1 MTATTAD
8 AGATAPASDERLA
21 YRGLGSRMFVRPE
34 IVGILAAIMIYM
46 FFWGVTRPFGSAG
59 GVATVLDIS
68 ATLGIMAVAVGVLMI
83 GGEFDLSSGAN
94 TGAMGIVIILL
105 VKETGELGG
114 AGLSYWIA
122 IPLSLAIALG
132 IGWLNGWMVE
142 KTGQPSFIVTLA
154 TFFVLKGLKLAG
166 SKIIVD
172 QIQVGRADEGSHYGF
187 WQKIFG
193 STWERQTHIWEA
205 RDGVYTALVI
215 VGGVIVMLAV
225 YEFVFRRAKTLNAAG
240 LPILGAG
247 LVGIGVGTVLFH
259 SMDGSDWLAMA
270 VVAVSAL
277 AATVGFGTWRFQRHT
292 DRGALALTPSLIQPL
307 GIGAAALVAGVIAAI
322 GFDAADDSDIIPFVT
337 VQGLRVI
344 LFMSLIAIAA
354 GYVSIAIY
362 RSRDVSVATKSAAIG
377 LAGVVTFLMALF
389 VQSESSSQKF
399 RTELFGVLSIL
410 ALILVVWAVA
420 SALFEVRRS
429 EDVDAD
435 RLARRVATIGGA
447 LVMAGILVRLLFV
460 IQAEIDA
467 GNPSRLAVFSVR
479 IVWFVAFA
487 TVMSYILRKT
497 PFGSWV
503 YAVGGNKEAARQ
515 IGVPAAR
522 TKTQLFMIVAG
533 AAWLVGILLAF
544 RLNTIQAGTGNGLE
558 FEYIIAAVVG
568 GTFLTGGYGTVLG
581 AVIGALIMAMSRQGI
596 SFAGWNT
603 DWRLV
608 FLGSIL
614 LVAVVANAKVRKI
627 AEAAR

>member
-1 MTATTAD
+1 
-8 AGATAPASDERLA
+8 
-21 YRGLGSRMFVRPE
+21 MFVRPE
-34 IVGILAAIMIYM
+34 IVGILAAVMLYM

-59 GVATVLDIS
+59 GVATVLDVS

-122 IPLSLAIALG
+122 IPISLVIALG
-132 IGWLNGWMVE
+132 IGWLNGTMVE
-142 KTGQPSFIVTLA
+142 RTGLPSFIVTLA
-154 TFFVLKGLKLAG
+154 TFFVLRGLKLAG

-172 QIQVGRADEGSHYGF
+172 QIQVGRADEGDHYGF

-193 STWERQTHIWEA
+193 SVWERDTHIWAA
-205 RDGVYTALVI
+205 RDGVYTALVV
-215 VGGVIVMLAV
+215 VGGVIVMLAL
-225 YEFVFRRAKTLNAAG
+225 YEFVFHRAEALHPGG

-247 LVGIGVGTVLFH
+247 LAGIGVGTILFH
-259 SMDGSDWLAMA
+259 ALDGSDWLAMA
-270 VVAVSAL
+270 VVAVSAV
-277 AATVGFGTWRFQRHT
+277 AAAVGLGMWRYQRLEN
-292 DRGALALTPSLIQPL
+292 RGAVTFTPQILQPL
-307 GIGAAALVAGVIAAI
+307 GIGAVALVVGITAAI
-322 GFDAADDSDIIPFVT
+322 GFDASDDSDFVPFVT
-337 VQGLRVI
+337 VQGLRAI
-344 LFMSLIAIAA
+344 IFMVLVAVAA
-354 GYVSIAIY
+354 GYVAIAIY
-362 RSRDVSVATKSAAIG
+362 RSREVSAATKAAVIG
-377 LAGVVTFLMALF
+377 LAGVATFLVALF
-389 VQSESSSQKF
+389 IQSESESQKF

-410 ALILVVWAVA
+410 ALVLVAWGAA
-420 SALFEVRRS
+420 SMLFDVRRS
-429 EDVDAD
+429 DDDDAD
-435 RLARRVATIGGA
+435 LLARRVATVGGV
-447 LVMAGILVRLLFV
+447 LVIMGILVRMLFV

-467 GNPSRLAVFSVR
+467 ENPSRLAAFSVR
-479 IVWFVAFA
+479 ILWFVGFA
-487 TVMSYILRKT
+487 AVMSYILRKT

-568 GTFLTGGYGTVLG
+568 GTLLTGGYGSVLG
-581 AVIGALIMAMSRQGI
+581 AAIGALIMAMSRQGI

-608 FLGSIL
+608 FLGLIL
-614 LVAVVANAKVRKI
+614 LMAVVANGKVRQI